1 MRSLALLPA
10 QKIFAP
16 LLLYWRR
23 SPFTYVSYFTIMYVS
38 KTLLLLAVGA
48 AVIN

>member
-16 LLLYWRR
+16 LRLYRQR
-23 SPFTYVSYFTIMYVS
+23 YIYVS
-38 KTLLLLAVGA
+38 KTPLSAVG
-48 AVIN
+48 N